1 MSILTRLLS
10 PFDNLVLG
18 LPVSIKR
25 DVQEPF
31 LDLSKVRIK
40 KGSVRVGGTRTLR
53 YLSLA
58 PSEIVCES
66 DLRPEI
72 GFNCPKLEEEERF
85 RYSNRRA
92 AGL

>member
-1 MSILTRLLS
+1 MQ
-10 PFDNLVLG
+10 
-18 LPVSIKR
+18 
-25 DVQEPF
+25 DVF
-31 LDLSKVRIK
+31 LIAGGWGVIGSGSKGRYGFFRRGARIK

-72 GFNCPKLEEEERF
+72 GFNARHLEEEERF
-85 RYSNRRA
+85 R
-92 AGL
+92 